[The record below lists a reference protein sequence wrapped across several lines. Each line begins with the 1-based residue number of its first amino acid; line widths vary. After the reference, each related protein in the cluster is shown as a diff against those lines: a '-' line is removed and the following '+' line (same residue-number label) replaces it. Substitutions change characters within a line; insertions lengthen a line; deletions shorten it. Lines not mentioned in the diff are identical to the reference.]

1 MYIEWIG
8 YVASVLVAVSLLM
21 SSIVKLRW
29 YNLVGS
35 GLFAIYGFYIG
46 ALPITAINAFIF
58 CINIYYLIK
67 IYTAK
72 EYFEVVEIGKKD
84 MYLKHFINY
93 YYTDIRTIFPTFSGD
108 IEKTDTG
115 FYILRNLIPAGIFIT
130 SKHDDE
136 TLIIDVDYAKPEYQ
150 DLKTSKYIFETQ
162 RALFLA
168 RGYKR
173 FIAHASNKRHIS
185 YLKKMGFTEMQV
197 DNKTLLEKNI

>member
-1 MYIEWIG
+1 MFYEWIG
-8 YVASVLVAVSLLM
+8 YAASVLVAISLLM

-35 GLFAIYGFYIG
+35 GLFAVYGYFIG
-46 ALPITAINAFIF
+46 AFPITTINAFIF

-67 IYTAK
+67 IYTTK
-72 EYFEVVEIGKKD
+72 EYFEVVEIGKDD

-93 YYTDIRTIFPTFSGD
+93 FYTDIRTIFPMFNGD

-115 FYILRNLIPAGIFIT
+115 FYVLRNLIPAGIFIT

-162 RALFLA
+162 RDLFLA

-173 FIAHASNKRHIS
+173 FVAHASNKRHIS
-185 YLKKMGFTEMQV
+185 YLKKMGFTETQV
-197 DNKTLLEKNI
+197 DNKIMLEKTI